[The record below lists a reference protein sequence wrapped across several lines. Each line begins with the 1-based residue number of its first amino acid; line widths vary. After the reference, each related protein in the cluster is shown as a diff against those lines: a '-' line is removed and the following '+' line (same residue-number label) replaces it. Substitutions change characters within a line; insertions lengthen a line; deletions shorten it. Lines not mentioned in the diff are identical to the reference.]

1 MAENVKQKYTKQGYQ
16 ELVDE
21 LKYLKLTRREEIK
34 EQIATAR
41 GFGDL
46 SDNAEYDEA
55 RNEQAKVEARILE
68 LDALIE
74 NAEIIDES
82 TMDVRSI
89 SLGSIVRL
97 YDEDYDEEIT
107 YSIVGS
113 NQADPLEQKISDQS
127 PIGRALMGK
136 KAGERVT
143 VEAPQGSCTSPSVR
157 SLAQVTKIAINIWGR
172 TSGGMASARPSP
184 LLYDR
189 SSYVG
194 TTLYPFG

>member
-1 MAENVKQKYTKQGYQ
+1 MAENIKQKYTKQGYQ
-16 ELVDE
+16 DLVDE

-46 SDNAEYDEA
+46 SENAEYDEA
-55 RNEQAKVEARILE
+55 RNEQAKVEARIME

-89 SLGSIVRL
+89 SLGSVVTL
-97 YDEDYDEEIT
+97 YDEDMDEEIT
-107 YSIVGS
+107 YNIVGS

-136 KAGERVT
+136 RAGERIT
-143 VEAPQGSCTSPSVR
+143 VIVPAGEIHFTIREVSRATH
-157 SLAQVTKIAINIWGR
+157 
-172 TSGGMASARPSP
+172 
-184 LLYDR
+184 
-189 SSYVG
+189 
-194 TTLYPFG
+194 

>member
-1 MAENVKQKYTKQGYQ
+1 MAENMKQKYTKQGYQ
-16 ELVDE
+16 DLVDE

-46 SDNAEYDEA
+46 SENAEYDEA
-55 RNEQAKVEARILE
+55 RNEQAKVEARIQELE
-68 LDALIE
+68 SLIE

-89 SLGSIVRL
+89 SLGSIVKL
-97 YDEDYDEEIT
+97 FDEDFDEEIT

-127 PIGRALMGK
+127 PIGQALMGK
-136 KAGERVT
+136 RAGERIT
-143 VEAPQGSCTSPSVR
+143 VIAPAGELHFRILEVSR
-157 SLAQVTKIAINIWGR
+157 ANH
-172 TSGGMASARPSP
+172 
-184 LLYDR
+184 
-189 SSYVG
+189 
-194 TTLYPFG
+194 

>member
-1 MAENVKQKYTKQGYQ
+1 MAENIKQKYTKQGYQ

-34 EQIATAR
+34 EQIAVAR

-46 SDNAEYDEA
+46 SENAEYDEA
-55 RNEQAKVEARILE
+55 RNEQAKVEARIME

-82 TMDVRSI
+82 TMDIRSI
-89 SLGSIVRL
+89 SLGSVVTL
-97 YDEDYDEEIT
+97 YDEDMDEEIT

-113 NQADPLEQKISDQS
+113 NQADPLERKISDQS

-136 KAGERVT
+136 RAGERI
-143 VEAPQGSCTSPSVR
+143 SVIVPAGEIHFTIR
-157 SLAQVTKIAINIWGR
+157 EVSRATH
-172 TSGGMASARPSP
+172 
-184 LLYDR
+184 
-189 SSYVG
+189 
-194 TTLYPFG
+194 

>member
-1 MAENVKQKYTKQGYQ
+1 MAEIIKQKYTKQGYQ
-16 ELVDE
+16 DLVDE

-46 SDNAEYDEA
+46 SENAEYDEA
-55 RNEQAKVEARILE
+55 RNEQAKVEARIMELE
-68 LDALIE
+68 ALIE

-82 TMDVRSI
+82 SMDARSI
-89 SLGSIVRL
+89 SLGSLVTL

-136 KAGERVT
+136 RAGDRVT
-143 VEAPQGSCTSPSVR
+143 VTAPAGELHFTIREVSR
-157 SLAQVTKIAINIWGR
+157 ANH
-172 TSGGMASARPSP
+172 
-184 LLYDR
+184 
-189 SSYVG
+189 
-194 TTLYPFG
+194 

>member
-1 MAENVKQKYTKQGYQ
+1 MAENMKQMYTKQGYQ
-16 ELVDE
+16 DLVDE

-34 EQIATAR
+34 EQIAVAR

-46 SDNAEYDEA
+46 SENAEYDEA
-55 RNEQAKVEARILE
+55 RNEQAKVEARIQELE
-68 LDALIE
+68 ALIE
-74 NAEIIDES
+74 NAEIIDET

-89 SLGSIVRL
+89 SLGSVVKL
-97 YDEDYDEEIT
+97 YDEDFEEEIT

-143 VEAPQGSCTSPSVR
+143 VTAPAGELHFKV
-157 SLAQVTKIAINIWGR
+157 LEVTRANH
-172 TSGGMASARPSP
+172 
-184 LLYDR
+184 
-189 SSYVG
+189 
-194 TTLYPFG
+194 